1 MNIYLL
7 DKQEDIYLQDPQR
20 YYEPHPGSDN
30 IFLRSNRHNN
40 YTVLAYLQHLL
51 PINVLFT
58 PEPQPITRKN
68 SY

>member
-40 YTVLAYLQHLL
+40 
-51 PINVLFT
+51 
-58 PEPQPITRKN
+58 
-68 SY
+68 